1 MKLLFLGVFL
11 LPLIARKA
19 TGKRIRCKDVLL
31 DDPHLFSAPL
41 GYTKF
46 FLGQSPDPPVLFR
59 PGNAITSNKSLIFE
73 IDLKAP
79 LPAGAV
85 WLEIQA
91 TSVATSDLNRCY
103 ADSLSLFTSTTLSDV
118 QSRLA
123 GTRGLPFRECT
134 SGKIGQ
140 IQRYQVSSLQKNMY
154 VAVLN
159 KVSETYAVEAK
170 FRESAS
176 GQRGASGSLA
186 TKGAQLWHAML
197 RRSSNFGSME
207 PVCSGALLSNRWI
220 VTAARCLNRIAAEEA
235 SGRRFD
241 VRLGANS
248 SEGDD
253 QQTISF
259 TSDDVVLH
267 PLFDSFL
274 SRNDVGLIRLRSA
287 ASLPRNNSLSLPNSV
302 EEDWVRDGL
311 EARTTYWD
319 IDSRALSPTFLREE
333 KLTVL
338 SSEKCSQLAAYVGLS
353 DPLDGPTHVCASRA
367 EPFSYCVGDSGSP
380 LVAENGGQPV
390 LLGLLTSGRRCNSSA
405 NEVVYTS
412 ILSYGQW
419 IQTAIESSSW
429 PGKLYS
435 LTKVLVSFVF
445 RASSH

>member
-11 LPLIARKA
+11 LPLIASKA
-19 TGKRIRCKDVLL
+19 TGKRIICKDVR
-31 DDPHLFSAPL
+31 L
-41 GYTKF
+41 GDSQVL
-46 FLGQSPDPPVLFR
+46 LGQSPDPPLLFR

-103 ADSLSLFTSTTLSDV
+103 ADGLSLFTSTTLSDV

-159 KVSETYAVEAK
+159 KVSETYTVEAK

-259 TSDDVVLH
+259 TSYDVVLH
-267 PLFDSFL
+267 PQFDSFL

-435 LTKVLVSFVF
+435 LTKVLVS